1 MTNNGI
7 HFDLIRDRYQGSSHT
22 ILINPDE
29 DRELLSFLQAGR
41 DAYFQ
46 ARNDGYGNLPPKFA
60 AKYVHDFVPSS
71 SENSGRIHRKRRLEG
86 TAPYLGE
93 FLTGGECREKNLL
106 LHLLLAQLG
115 YPSEFLSGTVTFG
128 RMDSHA
134 WLYVPVTEE
143 YADAVAGDAMPWREY
158 EKRYSSWPNFSNIF
172 VRPHHDI
179 WMLGISCG
187 GFETAH

>member
-115 YPSEFLSGTVTFG
+115 YPSEFLSGTV
-128 RMDSHA
+128 
-134 WLYVPVTEE
+134 
-143 YADAVAGDAMPWREY
+143 WREY